1 MRINHADVR
10 KNEVREFFKVGKAE
24 NITHYVED
32 MQSTL
37 NNITATLLP
46 DGVMGLMIGDT
57 IIKGEYIQ
65 ATKML
70 LDKFLADNP
79 SITVEKVVLRVPKYT
94 EASWTTSQRRTSD
107 KVVVSLND
115 FIIVFRRNG

>member
-1 MRINHADVR
+1 MR

-107 KVVVSLND
+107 KVGVSLND

>member
-70 LDKFLADNP
+70 LEKFLSDNP

-94 EASWTTSQRRTSD
+94 EASWTASQRRTSD
-107 KVVVSLND
+107 KVGVSLND